1 MSVNSDTKFGIS
13 LHLRYNKNIV
23 IAIKHYWR
31 RWHKCRCNDSACVVC
46 GALINIRNIALPITI
61 FIRGRLPENSNDL
74 ITVIITFLTNCSLVF
89 KKTIC
94 VWRLQLW
101 SSFTRRLIQCFRVIS
116 SFLIPEK
123 CHSSRYLGEQNLKSN
138 NCMRQKVHPPWSQC
152 RPSYPW
158 TQLHL

>member
-1 MSVNSDTKFGIS
+1 MSVNSDKKFGIS
-13 LHLRYNKNIV
+13 LHLRYNKKIV

-31 RWHKCRCNDSACVVC
+31 RWYKCRCNDSAYVVC
-46 GALINIRNIALPITI
+46 GALINIRNTALPLTI
-61 FIRGRLPENSNDL
+61 FICVRLPENSIDFNHGNYFIFNQL
-74 ITVIITFLTNCSLVF
+74 FSGI

-101 SSFTRRLIQCFRVIS
+101 SSFTRRLIQCLRVIS

-138 NCMRQKVHPPWSQC
+138 NRMRQKVHPPWSQC
-152 RPSYPW
+152 RPS
-158 TQLHL
+158 